1 MGLIESYVN
10 ISSYQ
15 EFEIKAYQL
24 QRNEANEVVQALEK
38 QIPKKVRLEAAG
50 DSTLSGICPAC
61 EHMVIYAPK
70 HDGGSMKSYCRNCG
84 QRIDWS

>member
-1 MGLIESYVN
+1 MGLIETYVN

-50 DSTLSGICPAC
+50 DSSMTGTCPRC
-61 EHMVIYAPK
+61 EHLVVYSRD
-70 HDGGSMKSYCRNCG
+70 HDNDSMKSFCRNCG